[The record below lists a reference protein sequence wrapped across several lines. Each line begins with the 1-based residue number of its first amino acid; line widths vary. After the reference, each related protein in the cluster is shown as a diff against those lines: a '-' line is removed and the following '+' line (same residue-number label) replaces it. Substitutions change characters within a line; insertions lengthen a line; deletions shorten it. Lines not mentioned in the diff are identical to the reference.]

1 MSEPAK
7 DLELDELYAKSR
19 GTGDYDDKI
28 LGWRYR
34 FARAHARRA
43 IAESQLRRLTA
54 RETAGLDVTFE
65 AIHTVELE
73 LGDAAGSIAYCA
85 EMLKAAQAAPRQQQ
99 TNGGKKP

>member
-19 GTGDYDDKI
+19 SSGDYDDKI

-43 IAESQLRRLTA
+43 VAESQLRRLTA
-54 RETAGLDVTFE
+54 METAGMDVKAE
-65 AIHTVELE
+65 AVHTVELE
-73 LGDAAGSIAYCA
+73 LGDAAGSIAFCA

-99 TNGGKKP
+99 PNGAKRP

>member
-1 MSEPAK
+1 MAEPAADL
-7 DLELDELYAKSR
+7 DLEELYARSR

-43 IAESQLRRLTA
+43 VAESQLRRLTA
-54 RETAGLDVTFE
+54 LETSGQDVT
-65 AIHTVELE
+65 AAAVHTVELE
-73 LGDAAGSIAYCA
+73 LGDAAGSIAFCA
-85 EMLKAAQAAPRQQQ
+85 EMLKAAQAAPRPQQ